1 MSSHKK
7 RTTARERIARNL
19 QSLRLEKGL
28 TQDQVA
34 ATSGIS
40 QTFFSQVETGK
51 RNVSVDTL
59 QSIADVLGV
68 DIVDLLTDV

>member
-19 QSLRLEKGL
+19 QSLRLKKGL

-34 ATSGIS
+34 ATAGIS

-59 QSIADVLGV
+59 QSIADVLDV
-68 DIVDLLTDV
+68 DIVDLLADV